1 MKTLVLGLGNDI
13 LADDAVGILTARA
26 LKDEEKGQT
35 EIIESALH
43 GLALLELFIGF
54 DRAIIID
61 AIQTGQYEPGTVIEL
76 EPADLG
82 AVTAP
87 SPHYSGLPEMLHIAS
102 ELDLHFPQEIKIFA
116 LEVEDPYSI
125 GGEMTVSAQKGMI
138 KLKEMVKKQLRIWSE
153 PD

>member
-26 LKDEEKGQT
+26 LKDEEKGQV
-35 EIIESALH
+35 EINESALH
-43 GLALLELFIGF
+43 GLALLELFIGY

-87 SPHYSGLPEMLHIAS
+87 SPHYSGLPEMLHIAG
-102 ELDLHFPQEIKIFA
+102 ELNLHFPKEIKILA
-116 LEVEDPYSI
+116 LEVEDPYSVR
-125 GGEMTVSAQKGMI
+125 ESLTVSAQEGML
-138 KLKEMVKKQLRIWSE
+138 KLKEMVKKQLRIWNE